1 MGVYG
6 GQHRP
11 MHFAFVALSASVAFE
26 TQAMA
31 CVCIPDKAAL
41 EAAAAAADIVVEA
54 EVVAITAAAPEG
66 DKSDKLC
73 GSQDP
78 DWRVLRTQRIIR
90 GVSRIPSV
98 ALKSKNLT
106 VRISRLAGEG
116 SCNALTTCDNRP
128 AVGEKGIWA
137 IKMVAGVMTLS
148 NVCITAAAR
157 EVAERNGTH

>member
-1 MGVYG
+1 MGRYG
-6 GQHRP
+6 GQRKP
-11 MHFAFVALSASVAFE
+11 ILLALIALSTSVTLEA
-26 TQAMA
+26 QAIA
-31 CVCIPDKAAL
+31 CVCIPDKAAV
-41 EAAAAAADIVVEA
+41 AAAAADADIVVEA
-54 EVVAITAAAPEG
+54 EVVAITAAAPAG
-66 DKSDKLC
+66 VKSDKLC

-90 GVSRIPSV
+90 GISRIPSV

-137 IKMVAGVMTLS
+137 IKMLAGVMTLS

-157 EVAERNGTH
+157 EVAEGNGTH